1 MSLFAGVGSRVA
13 ELAAQVITNNARFE
27 GLERHTTATL
37 DEFKALLHRLDER
50 MQEVRLD
57 HLRERADL
65 LARITVLEGRLAALS
80 EQALHAVAEKAA
92 RDLFRDGGEPR
103 KPADG
108 LRIAP
113 ILPAAADV

>member
-1 MSLFAGVGSRVA
+1 VSLFAGVGSRVA
-13 ELAAQVITNNARFE
+13 DLAQQVITNNARFE

-37 DEFKALLHRLDER
+37 GEFKALLQRFDER
-50 MQEVRLD
+50 VQEMRLE

-92 RDLFRDGGEPR
+92 RELIRDAEPR

-108 LRIAP
+108 IRIAP

>member
-1 MSLFAGVGSRVA
+1 MSLFAGVGNRVA
-13 ELAAQVITNNARFE
+13 ELAQEVITNNARFE
-27 GLERHTTATL
+27 GLERHTTASL
-37 DEFKALLHRLDER
+37 DEFKGLLQRLDER
-50 MQEVRLD
+50 MHDMRLD

-92 RDLFRDGGEPR
+92 RELFRDGDSR
-103 KPADG
+103 KPADA

-113 ILPAAADV
+113 ILPASADV